1 MIIPKSE
8 KGMSI
13 MITSCIKNEGK
24 TYTAFNLSRFLASK
38 GKKVVLIG
46 TDIGNPDLSK
56 LFDQKNNKCKGLT
69 NIIGD
74 TENDFKELFENYK
87 VKDKQLD
94 TLFVGTKTST
104 KINLFNT
111 QRFDDFISYLKGEYD
126 YIIFDSAPILFMV
139 ESLELLEKSDYVV
152 HVFRK
157 NFSSKKLVNYV
168 LDYKEKYNKKNIG
181 YVITDDT
188 KPDKFIDKYG
198 YAYGYGY
205 GYGYSYGYGA
215 S

>member
-1 MIIPKSE
+1 
-8 KGMSI
+8 
-13 MITSCIKNEGK
+13 
-24 TYTAFNLSRFLASK
+24 
-38 GKKVVLIG
+38 
-46 TDIGNPDLSK
+46 
-56 LFDQKNNKCKGLT
+56 
-69 NIIGD
+69 
-74 TENDFKELFENYK
+74 
-87 VKDKQLD
+87 
-94 TLFVGTKTST
+94 
-104 KINLFNT
+104 
-111 QRFDDFISYLKGEYD
+111 
-126 YIIFDSAPILFMV
+126 MV

>member
-1 MIIPKSE
+1 MNKVTFFKTASLFFFLLTAQFSYGQQCSDYPDYSPSASYFE
-8 KGMSI
+8 ALF
-13 MITSCIKNEGK
+13 NEYK
-24 TYTAFNLSRFLASK
+24 IS
-38 GKKVVLIG
+38 
-46 TDIGNPDLSK
+46 
-56 LFDQKNNKCKGLT
+56 NKH
-69 NIIGD
+69 
-74 TENDFKELFENYK
+74 
-87 VKDKQLD
+87 LD
-94 TLFVGTKTST
+94 TLFAGTKTNT
-104 KINLFNT
+104 KTSVFKT
-111 QRFDDFISYLKGEYD
+111 KRFDDFISFLKEKYD

-139 ESLELLEKSDYVV
+139 ESLELLEKSDFVV

-205 GYGYSYGYGA
+205 GYGYGA
-215 S
+215 R